1 MLLGRLSNAIVV
13 GISGEMIRKKVTKKY
28 LDTCFIIIDSAAVHL
43 SEIAKLN
50 LSMLEEKKK
59 EGDK

>member
-1 MLLGRLSNAIVV
+1 
-13 GISGEMIRKKVTKKY
+13 MIRKKVTKKY